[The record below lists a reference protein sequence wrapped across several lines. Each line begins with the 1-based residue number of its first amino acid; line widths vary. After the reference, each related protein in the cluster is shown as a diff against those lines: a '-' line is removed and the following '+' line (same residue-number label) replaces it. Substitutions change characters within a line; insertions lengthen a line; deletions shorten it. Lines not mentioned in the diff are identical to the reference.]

1 MLDFTVYL
9 CHATDFFLQYEHWA
23 STVRKEMEFW
33 GNSIDDSNQMLCKHA
48 IRWGIDENRILHR
61 QAASLWGFFLCIIAI
76 ALFRAAPAEF
86 GKHVFSAFRK
96 SQRRFHCC
104 VWLEYL

>member
-1 MLDFTVYL
+1 MINTNNVYQANL
-9 CHATDFFLQYEHWA
+9 WKSWDRITSQPVVNCLQIKSCLTSLYIYVTQLTFFLQYEHWA

-61 QAASLWGFFLCIIAI
+61 QAASLWGFFY
-76 ALFRAAPAEF
+76 
-86 GKHVFSAFRK
+86 V
-96 SQRRFHCC
+96 
-104 VWLEYL
+104 

>member
-9 CHATDFFLQYEHWA
+9 CHVIATDFFSQYEHWA

-48 IRWGIDENRILHR
+48 IRWGVDENRILQW
-61 QAASLWGFFLCIIAI
+61 QAASLWFF
-76 ALFRAAPAEF
+76 FY
-86 GKHVFSAFRK
+86 V
-96 SQRRFHCC
+96 
-104 VWLEYL
+104 